1 MKILTNKIWW
11 NEINILSLYSKLNNM
26 EKNVSS
32 VVISEEFVNLTK
44 QVNESF
50 PSIFT
55 KDDVTRLLIELE
67 QRIVSHETEEAIVRQ
82 KSNFDVK
89 ELVQRIK
96 DSVRE
101 SIEDFDFDDAVSL
114 DLTYSNQIEISVE
127 YEELIKDCKHEID
140 SAVEDYF
147 EEIEEENEVEIEN

>member
-1 MKILTNKIWW
+1 
-11 NEINILSLYSKLNNM
+11 M

-32 VVISEEFVNLTK
+32 VVISEEFVNLTI

-67 QRIVSHETEEAIVRQ
+67 QRIVSHETEEGEVST
-82 KSNFDVK
+82 SNDFDVK

-96 DSVRE
+96 DRVVE
-101 SIEDFDFDDAVSL
+101 AIEEYDFDDNLNFDIS
-114 DLTYSNQIEISVE
+114 YNRQIEVSVE
-127 YEELIKDCKHEID
+127 TDVLQKICKSEID
-140 SAVEDYF
+140 ETLEDYL
-147 EEIEEENEVEIEN
+147 EEIEEQNEVEVED